1 MSKPDVTKKNSWEIV
16 ENKVVLFDDLGSE
29 IIHDVLEP
37 TSSWSEV
44 PQEIINSFFEKFEVV
59 KGKFPGNPEED
70 YYQGMDFTRVIRDKE
85 SGNLYG
91 YTYWEDIS
99 KHGESFLEPNGDEFG
114 YDFDWDDD
122 YYPSVYVFLPV
133 REFSVKGF
141 EVVK

>member
-1 MSKPDVTKKNSWEIV
+1 MYKPDVTKKNSWEIV
-16 ENKVVLFDDLGSE
+16 EGKVVLFDDLGSE
-29 IIHDVLEP
+29 VIYGVLEP

-44 PQEIINSFFEKFEVV
+44 PQEIINSFFEKFEIV

-70 YYQGMDFTRVIRDKE
+70 YYQGMDFTRVIRDKD

-99 KHGESFLEPNGDEFG
+99 KHGESFLESNGDEFG

>member
-16 ENKVVLFDDLGSE
+16 EGKVVLFDDLGSE
-29 IIHDVLEP
+29 IIYGVLEP

-44 PQEIINSFFEKFEVV
+44 PQEIINSFFEKFEIV

-70 YYQGMDFTRVIRDKE
+70 YYQGMDFTRVIRDKD

-99 KHGESFLEPNGDEFG
+99 KHGESFLESNGDEFG

>member
-1 MSKPDVTKKNSWEIV
+1 MSNPDVTKKNSWEIA
-16 ENKVVLFDDLGSE
+16 EDKVVLFDDLGSE
-29 IIHDVLEP
+29 IIHDILEP
-37 TSSWSEV
+37 ASSWSEV
-44 PQEIINSFFEKFEVV
+44 PQEIIKSFFEKFEVV

-70 YYQGMDFTRVIRDKE
+70 YYQGMEFTRVIRDKD

-99 KHGESFLEPNGDEFG
+99 KHGETFLESNGDEFG